1 MQQNTELITLP
12 AKENALKVFT
22 TVGGLEY
29 LVNEVRSKVSGT
41 VYDINTKKGRDDCA
55 SDAYKV
61 ARSKAALDRFGKAL
75 SAEYK
80 EIPKKIDAERKRAF
94 DELESIQKE
103 VRKPLTDWE
112 EAEKARKLELEAWI
126 DSLRRDP
133 ITVNQCSAEEIGTA
147 LGAIESIII
156 DAEWLGEY
164 EVEARR
170 VRDNTLSLLRTA
182 LTDRKQYEAE
192 QAELARLRAEAE
204 ARAKQDEIDRIAR
217 EASERA
223 TREAEQKAQQERDAA
238 AKREADARAAQE
250 LAEQQRLEAI
260 EREKQAEARA
270 KAEKLAAD
278 QRAKDAAEAAR
289 LAEIERQRL
298 EQERLALE
306 QRQREA
312 DREHRKRINRSA
324 LDAFIAGGMPEACAK
339 QAVTLIAQGVI
350 PAIKIEY

>member
-12 AKENALKVFT
+12 AQENALKVFT
-22 TVGGLEY
+22 TVGGLDY
-29 LVNEVRSKVSGT
+29 LINEVRTKVSGT
-41 VYDINTKKGRDDCA
+41 VYDISTKKGRDDCA

-94 DELESIQKE
+94 DELEAIQKE

-112 EAEKARKLELEAWI
+112 EAEESRKREREAWV
-126 DSLRRDP
+126 DSLRLDP
-133 ITVNQCSAEEIGTA
+133 LTVNQLSAEELDIN

-170 VRDNTLSLLRTA
+170 VKGNTLELLRTA
-182 LTDRKQYEAE
+182 LTDRKKYEAE
-192 QAELARLRAEAE
+192 QAELAKLRAEAE

-217 EASERA
+217 EAAERA
-223 TREAEQKAQQERDAA
+223 TREAEEKSQAERDAA
-238 AKREADARAAQE
+238 AKREADAKAAQE
-250 LAEQQRLEAI
+250 LAERQRLEAV
-260 EREKQAEARA
+260 EREKQAKARA
-270 KAEKLAAD
+270 EAEKLAAD

-298 EQERLALE
+298 EQERIALE

-312 DREHRKRINRSA
+312 DREHRKRVNRTA
-324 LDAFIAGGMPEACAK
+324 LEAFINGGMPEDCAK
-339 QAVTLIAQGVI
+339 HAVTLIAKGTI
-350 PAIKIEY
+350 PAIRIEY